1 MKVAP
6 GGGICYGRAHT
17 PTAKGMTMLAQFDIT
32 ADAAIVHLNGQLT
45 FAENSAFRRVV
56 EGLQQTGAD
65 EVVIDLA
72 ALDYIDSAGMGMLLV
87 ARDLTAARGGRVRLG
102 NASGQVARMLQLAK
116 FGDFFA
122 LDFDY
127 AQV

>member
-6 GGGICYGRAHT
+6 SDGICYGRAHT
-17 PTAKGMTMLAQFDIT
+17 PIAEGMMMLAQFDTT
-32 ADAAIVHLNGQLT
+32 ADAAVIHLSGRLT

-56 EGLQQTGAD
+56 EGLQHAGSD
-65 EVVIDLA
+65 DVVIDLA
-72 ALDYIDSAGMGMLLV
+72 ELDFIDSAGMGMLLV

-116 FGDFFA
+116 FGDFFT
-122 LDFDY
+122 LDFDC